1 MQKLKAENMHEEGRQ
16 ALVQLLEILIV
27 VDTQQFYPTN
37 TIITWKHLCVRPG
50 LHGWLLI
57 SWHPAIGRHKA
68 CMCA

>member
-27 VDTQQFYPTN
+27 LDTQQLYPTN

-50 LHGWLLI
+50 LHG
-57 SWHPAIGRHKA
+57 
-68 CMCA
+68 